1 MSLVSNLVS
10 KVEQLVGYTFKNR
23 ELLAEALTHKS
34 YSIEKAELS
43 ASTSLTPYFERLEFL
58 GDAVL
63 DLAITELLIREFPN
77 DQEGPLTQKRA
88 ALVCE
93 ESLAAQ
99 SLLLGLDQILLLGR
113 GERKTSIDK
122 KPRLLANAME
132 SILGALFI
140 EAGYL
145 PCLQFIEKIFIEKM
159 RSLLNEDD
167 YRQDFKT
174 RLQEEIQK
182 TIKQTPNYIVEN
194 EQGPPHDRTF
204 EMTVRLEDKILG
216 HGTGKSKK
224 QAEQLA
230 AKEALEGKTYE
241 NEKQ

>member
-1 MSLVSNLVS
+1 MNFINQ
-10 KVEQLVGYTFKNR
+10 VEQLVGHTFKNR

-34 YSIEKAELS
+34 YSIEKAESSDSSELS
-43 ASTSLTPYFERLEFL
+43 PYFERLEFL

-63 DLAITELLIREFPN
+63 DLAVTELLIREFPN

-88 ALVCE
+88 SLVCE
-93 ESLAAQ
+93 ESLAVQALQ
-99 SLLLGLDQILLLGR
+99 MGLDNILLLGK
-113 GERKTSIDK
+113 GERKASIDK

-132 SILGALFI
+132 SIIGALFI

-145 PCLQFIEKIFIEKM
+145 PCLHFIEKIFIDKL
-159 RSLLNEDD
+159 RLLLSEND

-182 TIKQTPNYIVEN
+182 TIKQTPSYIVEN

-204 EMTVRLEDKILG
+204 EITVRLDDKILG
-216 HGTGKSKK
+216 RGTGKSKK

-230 AKEALEGKTYE
+230 AKESLERRTYE
-241 NEKQ
+241 KN